1 MTVSLVL
8 PTDSLNFKEAVYLDD
23 EMSRRDAS
31 IPTENNP
38 V

>member
-1 MTVSLVL
+1 MTVSLVS
-8 PTDSLNFKEAVYLDD
+8 PTDSLNFKEAVYLD